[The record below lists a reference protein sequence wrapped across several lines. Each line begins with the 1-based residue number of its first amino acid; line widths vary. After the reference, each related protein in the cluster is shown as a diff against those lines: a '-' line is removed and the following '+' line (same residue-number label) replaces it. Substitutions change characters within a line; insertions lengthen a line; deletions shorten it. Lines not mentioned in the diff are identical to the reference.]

1 MSIILINHVPDIA
14 TKCMFLENIF
24 TMFRMN
30 LLEKIS
36 DMIKDKVAIVTGAS
50 SGIGRA
56 TALALSKAGAKV
68 AIGARRTDKLTELEN
83 EIIKNGGQALSQKL
97 DVTKKSDCDSFVKSV
112 MEKWGGVDILVNNA
126 GLMPLSFVKNLK
138 VDEWDQ
144 MIDVNIKGVLYCTA
158 AVITHMLE
166 KKSGHIIN
174 ISSVAG
180 RIIFPSGSVYC
191 ATKHAVTALSEGL
204 RQEFS
209 TRKNIRVTCIEP
221 GVVSTEL
228 TNTITDESLKDFVE
242 SAKKMQSLSAQDI
255 ANAIIYAVEAPEHVN
270 VNEILIRPTT
280 QER

>member
-1 MSIILINHVPDIA
+1 
-14 TKCMFLENIF
+14 
-24 TMFRMN
+24 
-30 LLEKIS
+30 
-36 DMIKDKVAIVTGAS
+36 MIKDKVAIVTGAS
-50 SGIGRA
+50 SGIGYA
-56 TALALSKAGAKV
+56 TALSLSKAGAKV
-68 AIGARRTDKLTELEN
+68 AIGARRTDKLLELEN
-83 EIIKNGGQALSQKL
+83 EITKNGGQAFSQKL
-97 DVTKKSDCDSFVKSV
+97 DVTKKSDCDSFVNSV
-112 MEKWGGVDILVNNA
+112 IEKWGGVDILVNNA

-144 MIDVNIKGVLYCTA
+144 MIDVNIKGVLYCIA

-180 RIIFPSGSVYC
+180 RIVFPSGSVYC

-209 TRKNIRVTCIEP
+209 ARKNIRVTCIEP

-242 SAKKMQSLSAQDI
+242 NAKKMQSLAAQDI
-255 ANAIIYAVEAPEHVN
+255 ANAIIYAVEAPKHVN